1 MNRSPLR
8 RRLLLIPLVLVCFA
22 LSPTARAVDPP
33 PDGGYPN
40 NNTAEGED
48 ALFSLDTLLG
58 TDNTAIGFD
67 ALYNNTTGSFNTA
80 NGVHALHRNTIGN
93 YNTASGQGALFRNT
107 TGGNN
112 TADGQNARR
121 NTIGSSNIAL
131 GSYAG
136 FNLTTGSNNIDIFDR
151 GVVGEANTIRIGTQG
166 TQGTTFIAGISGATV
181 PALKSPACLCVSER
195 GAGRMADAARV
206 LQRLICAWHREA
218 ATVSGLLTQSADGIF
233 AACADVAQLVEQRF
247 RNPLYLPA
255 CKGDVIVR

>member
-67 ALYNNTTGSFNTA
+67 ALYNNTT
-80 NGVHALHRNTIGN
+80 GN

-166 TQGTTFIAGISGATV
+166 TQGTTFIAGISG
-181 PALKSPACLCVSER
+181 
-195 GAGRMADAARV
+195 
-206 LQRLICAWHREA
+206 
-218 ATVSGLLTQSADGIF
+218 
-233 AACADVAQLVEQRF
+233 
-247 RNPLYLPA
+247 
-255 CKGDVIVR
+255 